1 MQVFRYD
8 FPKSYITILD
18 QGELLPTYALFD
30 CKSQVVPV
38 SGFTTVAVGT
48 SSCFLSQSIKYHHA
62 DTYLTFLSAEVRI
75 LSSVTCV
82 RALESFPSEACSFS
96 CLETCLDSICYV
108 MI

>member
-1 MQVFRYD
+1 MQVFALI

-38 SGFTTVAVGT
+38 SGFTTVAVG
-48 SSCFLSQSIKYHHA
+48 SCFLSQSIKYHHA

-75 LSSVTCV
+75 LSSVACV